1 VLSLCRIQYC
11 GLGNSYE
18 IPTSLLD
25 AMPMPC
31 RHATSTQTQQNARRP
46 GIGTIRLAGLY
57 LQSIILRLIKSALH
71 SKRERENMRTVVL
84 LTISNIFMT
93 FAWYGHLKF
102 RTSALWKVILVS
114 WGIAFF
120 EYCFQ
125 VPANRIG
132 SYEFSAAQLKTI
144 QEVITLSV
152 FSVFSVLYLGEKI
165 KWNYAAG
172 FGCIALAVFFVFH
185 KW

>member
-1 VLSLCRIQYC
+1 MYNFFV
-11 GLGNSYE
+11 
-18 IPTSLLD
+18 
-25 AMPMPC
+25 M
-31 RHATSTQTQQNARRP
+31 
-46 GIGTIRLAGLY
+46 
-57 LQSIILRLIKSALH
+57 IKSL
-71 SKRERENMRTVVL
+71 VPIIL

-102 RTSALWKVILVS
+102 KAAPIFIVILVS

-132 SYEFSAAQLKTI
+132 HGIYNAAQLKTI
-144 QEVITLSV
+144 QEVITLIV
-152 FSVFSVLYLGEKI
+152 FSFFSVLYLKEQF
-165 KWNYAAG
+165 KWNYLVG
-172 FGCIALAVFFVFH
+172 FAFIILAVFFIFK